1 MKFAYWN
8 TNLGGVL
15 FSALP
20 QVAEPDPA
28 SQVEIARRAEAAG
41 FDYTLVAARFI
52 STTGGVP
59 DMYDAL
65 ASSAV
70 IAASTSKLNVIAA
83 LHPGLW
89 HPAMIAKF
97 AASLSIATGGR
108 FHINI
113 ISGWFK
119 DEFIRLGEPWLEHDE
134 RYRRSEEFVTVLRG
148 LLSGERFSY
157 PGDFYGVRD
166 LTFRPA
172 PPHAVEIFQGG
183 NSVAA
188 RGFAARQ
195 TDWYFMNGDTVE
207 GVAQQ
212 IAEVRKLAAPLGR
225 KPRFGVNAFVI
236 LRETESEAAD
246 VLEQIVAHANVDAVE
261 AFRSHALGAGA
272 STKERIGMWA
282 NSSFANLVQPNDGF
296 KTGLIGTA
304 DQIRA
309 RVRALEA
316 LGVELILCGFVDFL
330 SEPAAFGASVIDA
343 LRKEEA
349 LTHQMVGR
357 GRNLESI
364 AATNIGPEA
373 EIGA

>member
-15 FSALP
+15 FSAIP
-20 QVAEPDPA
+20 QSAEAHPA
-28 SQVEIARRAEAAG
+28 AQLEVARRAEAAG

-52 STTGGVP
+52 STTGGIP

-65 ASSAV
+65 ASSALV
-70 IAASTSKLNVIAA
+70 AASTSRLNVIAA

-97 AASLSIATGGR
+97 AASMAIATGGR
-108 FHINI
+108 FHVNI

-119 DEFIRLGEPWLEHDE
+119 DEFIRLGEKWLEHDE

-157 PGDFYGVRD
+157 AGDFYRVSD
-166 LTFRPA
+166 LTFHPTPTQR
-172 PPHAVEIFQGG
+172 VEIFQGG

-188 RGFAARQ
+188 REFAARQ
-195 TDWYFMNGDTVE
+195 TDWYFMNGDTIE

-212 IAEVRKLAAPLGR
+212 IAEVRRLSQPLGR
-225 KPRFGVNAFVI
+225 SPRFAINAFVI
-236 LRETESEAAD
+236 LRDSEGEAAD
-246 VLEQIVAHANVDAVE
+246 VLEQILAQANVDAVE
-261 AFRSHALGAGA
+261 AFRSHALGAGP
-272 STKERIGMWA
+272 STKDRIGMWA

-296 KTGLIGTA
+296 KTGLIGTR
-304 DQIRA
+304 DHILSRI
-309 RVRALEA
+309 RALEA

-330 SEPAAFGASVIDA
+330 SEPAAFGAAIIDR
-343 LRKEEA
+343 LRASDASSSHGAEPRRA
-349 LTHQMVGR
+349 
-357 GRNLESI
+357 LESL
-364 AATNIGPEA
+364 AATNIGPGPRV
-373 EIGA
+373 GA